1 MKNFLI
7 TIKKSWLS
15 FARLLGKVNT
25 MILLS
30 LVYIVFIGIM
40 ALIVRLFRKDLLQ
53 KRMNLVQ
60 RSYWQ
65 NKKTSDQTL
74 DRCKYQF

>member
-7 TIKKSWLS
+7 KIKKSWLS

-30 LVYIVFIGIM
+30 LVYMVFIGIM

-65 NKKTSDQTL
+65 NKKANDQTL

>member
-1 MKNFLI
+1 MKNFI
-7 TIKKSWLS
+7 VRIKTIWLS

-30 LVYIVFIGIM
+30 LVYLTFIGMM

-53 KRMNLVQ
+53 KKMNPAQ
-60 RSYWQ
+60 RSYWH
-65 NKKTSDQTL
+65 NNNAGDQTL